1 MDKCN
6 TEPDVNESSAFN
18 NAIKVIINEM
28 KKKDKIIASLKQ
40 ENELLKMQL
49 QELYNNSNFNNYN
62 NNKNSNQIYYNQLE
76 VSPPQDNQYYNVL
89 NEQENKQFISAPS
102 FSNANMGFAKNS
114 LITKMEIKQFLQEV
128 KGKIPADIFKKFI
141 GFVKVLT
148 AKNKDK
154 ANVHE
159 KQEVLT
165 NIKELLVD
173 YPELYERFEEM
184 VTIK

>member
-6 TEPDVNESSAFN
+6 TEPDADKSSVFN

-28 KKKDKIIASLKQ
+28 KKKDKIIAALKQ

-49 QELYNNSNFNNYN
+49 QELNNNYN
-62 NNKNSNQIYYNQLE
+62 NNNKIYYNQLE
-76 VSPPQDNQYYNVL
+76 VSPPQYNQYYNGL

-102 FSNANMGFAKNS
+102 FSNANMGFTKNS
-114 LITKMEIKQFLQEV
+114 LITKMEIKQILQEV

-154 ANVHE
+154 ANLHE

-173 YPELYERFEEM
+173 FPELYERFEEM
-184 VTIK
+184 VNIK